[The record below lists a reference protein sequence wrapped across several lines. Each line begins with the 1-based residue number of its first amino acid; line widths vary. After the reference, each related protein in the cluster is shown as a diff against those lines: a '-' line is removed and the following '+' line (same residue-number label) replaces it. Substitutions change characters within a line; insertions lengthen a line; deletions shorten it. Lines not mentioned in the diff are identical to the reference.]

1 MNGSVL
7 GMARSPRLTTRAGT
21 RTHSAKAPQTG
32 PISAGGKGPRA
43 DGGRRRAG
51 SGTGMAGEP
60 SRRHPRD
67 DLSAGVESKLAAD
80 LLDVTLRRALRDEQP
95 GGDLPVRQP
104 LSDEDCN
111 LSLAASETRCHH
123 ESCEGA

>member
-1 MNGSVL
+1 
-7 GMARSPRLTTRAGT
+7 
-21 RTHSAKAPQTG
+21 
-32 PISAGGKGPRA
+32 
-43 DGGRRRAG
+43 
-51 SGTGMAGEP
+51 MAGEP

-111 LSLAASETRCHH
+111 LSLATSETRCHH
-123 ESCEGA
+123 EGCEAA